1 MWWLAFQRDGRPF
14 CVVIVEAESL
24 YDAKIKA
31 SFNNLGRGGI
41 FTAGHRLDA
50 HSAALLTEADINRTL
65 SAAEA
70 EQLIARFQ
78 RGRTEGKKPAVA
90 SIRRRRERRSA

>member
-1 MWWLAFQRDGRPF
+1 MWRLAYQRDGQPF
-14 CVVIVEAESL
+14 CVVIVEADSL

-41 FTAGHRLDA
+41 FTSGYQLDV

-65 SAAEA
+65 SA
-70 EQLIARFQ
+70 
-78 RGRTEGKKPAVA
+78 
-90 SIRRRRERRSA
+90 

>member
-1 MWWLAFQRDGRPF
+1 MWWLAYQRDGRPF
-14 CVVIVEAESL
+14 CVVVVEADSL

-41 FTAGHRLDA
+41 FGSGYGLDVQ
-50 HSAALLTEADINRTL
+50 SAALLTEADLNRTL

-70 EQLIARFQ
+70 ERLIARFQ
-78 RGRTEGKKPAVA
+78 RGRTEGKKPAA
-90 SIRRRRERRSA
+90 SSIRRRRERRFA